1 MSETASQAVQST
13 IRELVD
19 ANHILF
25 DQGVVDGFGH
35 VSVRHP
41 HRSDRFLLARSMAPA
56 LVTERDVLEFDLEG
70 AAVEKGG
77 PAAYLERFI
86 HSEIYRKRGEVQAV
100 VHSHSP
106 SVVPFGVVKA
116 ARLQPMFHMCGFLGG
131 STPVFEIRDFAGDG
145 SDLLI
150 SNKQLG
156 AALAQSLGQGP
167 AVLMRGHGLTV
178 VGSNLRQAVFRA
190 VYTEVGARLQTEA
203 MRLGPVTYLTEEET
217 IATTNTIG
225 TQIDRSWF
233 LWLKAAE
240 RRSMAG

>member
-1 MSETASQAVQST
+1 MSEAASEAAQST

-41 HRSDRFLLARSMAPA
+41 DRPDRFLLARSMAPA

-70 AAVEKGG
+70 AAIEKGG
-77 PAAYLERFI
+77 PAGYLERFI
-86 HSEIYRKRGEVQAV
+86 HSEIYRRRADVHAI

-116 ARLQPMFHMCGFLGG
+116 AKLQPMFHICGFLGG
-131 STPVFEIRDFAGDG
+131 GTPVFEIRDFAGDG

-150 SNKQLG
+150 SSKQLG

-167 AVLMRGHGLTV
+167 AVLMRGHGSTV
-178 VGSNLRQAVFRA
+178 VGGNLRQVVFRA

-225 TQIDRSWF
+225 TQIDRSWY

-240 RRSMAG
+240 RRSMAN

>member
-1 MSETASQAVQST
+1 MSETASETVQST
-13 IRELVD
+13 IRDLVD

-41 HRSDRFLLARSMAPA
+41 TRADRFLLARSMAPA
-56 LVTERDVLEFDLEG
+56 LVTERDVLDFDSEG
-70 AAVEKGG
+70 EPVEKGG
-77 PAAYLERFI
+77 PAPYLERFI
-86 HSEIYRKRGEVQAV
+86 HSEIYRKRGDVHAV

-106 SVVPFGVVKA
+106 SVVPFGVVTGVKL
-116 ARLQPMFHMCGFLGG
+116 RPMFHMCGFLGG
-131 STPVFEIRDFAGDG
+131 ATPVFEIRDFVGDG

-150 SNKQLG
+150 SSKQLG
-156 AALAQSLGQGP
+156 AALVQSLGQGP
-167 AVLMRGHGLTV
+167 AVLMRGHGSTV
-178 VGSNLRQAVFRA
+178 VGGNLRQVVFRA

-203 MRLGPVTYLTEEET
+203 MRLGPVTYLSEEET
-217 IATTNTIG
+217 VATTNTIG

-240 RRSMAG
+240 RRSMIN

>member
-1 MSETASQAVQST
+1 MPETASDAVQST

-41 HRSDRFLLARSMAPA
+41 DRSDRFLLARSMAPA
-56 LVTERDVLEFDLEG
+56 LVTERDVLEFDMEG
-70 AAVEKGG
+70 AAVEEGG

-86 HSEIYRKRGEVQAV
+86 HSEIYRRRGDVHAV

-116 ARLQPMFHMCGFLGG
+116 ARLQPMFHMCGFLGDA
-131 STPVFEIRDFAGDG
+131 TPVFEIRDFAGDG

-156 AALAQSLGQGP
+156 AALAQSLGRGP
-167 AVLMRGHGLTV
+167 AVLMRGHGSTV

-225 TQIDRSWF
+225 TQIDRSWY

-240 RRSMAG
+240 RRSMAN

>member
-1 MSETASQAVQST
+1 MPETASDAVQST

-41 HRSDRFLLARSMAPA
+41 DRSDRFLLARSMAPA
-56 LVTERDVLEFDLEG
+56 LVTERDVLEFDMEG
-70 AAVEKGG
+70 AAVEEGG

-86 HSEIYRKRGEVQAV
+86 HSEIYRRRGDVHAV

-156 AALAQSLGQGP
+156 AALAQSLGRGP
-167 AVLMRGHGLTV
+167 AVLMRGHGSTV

-225 TQIDRSWF
+225 TQIHRSWY

-240 RRSMAG
+240 RRSMAN